1 MDVPISDRKIQNTDS
16 HPENSKPPGRRASSV
31 VVGIVAVAVVALSCF
46 FGVCAFRRRR
56 RSCQALCTLAGFHW
70 NAGWGDD
77 RACQSA
83 KVALKDT
90 QGRAGKE

>member
-46 FGVCAFRRRR
+46 FGV
-56 RSCQALCTLAGFHW
+56 
-70 NAGWGDD
+70 
-77 RACQSA
+77 
-83 KVALKDT
+83 K
-90 QGRAGKE
+90 